1 MAATRGWLDAQ
12 GCPFTRIAVFPEGRP
27 ATAKDF
33 DALID
38 TGFTGFAQIPHRAA
52 ISIGL
57 AAIGEME
64 ITYPDETTEPV
75 PVAWATV
82 RLGSETREGF
92 VFIPARGEIL
102 IGAHFLRL
110 FGKTLIH
117 SVAEGLV
124 VLTDRAPTQID

>member
-27 ATAKDF
+27 ATDKDF
-33 DALID
+33 DSLID
-38 TGFTGFAQIPHRAA
+38 TGFTGFAQIPYRAA

-92 VFIPARGEIL
+92 VFIPDRGEIL

-117 SVAEGLV
+117 SVSGGLV
-124 VLTDRAPTQID
+124 VLTDQAPTQID